1 MPQMYD
7 TQEPRNLGEDD
18 LHEDMLELPPS
29 RSETELTQLLYS
41 IVLTRLRS
49 VQARIVDLVNAT
61 SLPPYGEITEMDAT
75 LRDVFE
81 KIPQSPASNTFDDL
95 STDLSPDFMRY
106 TYLNVAFLKAELML
120 HRPYFV
126 LGRTDS
132 RYTYSRRVC
141 LNAAIEML
149 RLQSKLDAEV
159 QPGGRLTS
167 PGWRLSTLSWYM
179 SSIIAQDFLLATT
192 VLVVELDEELIVP
205 IPLGSELMES
215 GVQLDQASPTQEE
228 IVASLRSA
236 YHIWIRASKR
246 SQEARKVAT
255 AVKLVLSK
263 VHGSGVQATDS
274 AHEETFYTGKE
285 IAIEP
290 DLGDLRKSTDKA
302 LPAPP
307 KTPKR
312 VLMKYRF
319 SAILSI
325 AFAAA
330 SFVFTL
336 VLVLAGSDEHMFGGQ
351 YIVALNTT
359 TIARASSQSDTTSK
373 RPEGVDGEALADVY
387 YLYLRTVCSGSI
399 SDAQDDASDIVAV
412 ELCESYSEASD
423 TGVRYTV
430 FASLLVSLI
439 GAGFSAV
446 SAIPAIIFPHSKL
459 LAYFNI
465 FWPLLSSAFA
475 FVAAVLLTVLISG
488 VFSVAGDII
497 DVAGGKLNQGTSVL
511 LIVWLAFVLVSLSV
525 AYWGVVW
532 LVEVRRSGLT
542 RRKRSDEEVGN
553 WKNIGK
559 EIWSD
564 VKGTK
569 RL

>member
-1 MPQMYD
+1 MILANYTKTPPYTIEAFLLYFGTEFLRSTDSQFSIYMLVGMLVRLCFRMGYHRDPSRFPNISPHEGELRRRKWLVVMSLDFTTSSQAGLPRTIMPQMYD

-29 RSETELTQLLYS
+29 RPETELTQLLYS

-149 RLQSKLDAEV
+149 HLQSKLDAEV

-192 VLVVELDEELIVP
+192 VLVVELDEELIAP

-215 GVQLDQASPTQEE
+215 GVQLDQASPTQEA

-274 AHEETFYTGKE
+274 AHGEPHLIHYPLTSTNV
-285 IAIEP
+285 IE
-290 DLGDLRKSTDKA
+290 
-302 LPAPP
+302 
-307 KTPKR
+307 
-312 VLMKYRF
+312 
-319 SAILSI
+319 
-325 AFAAA
+325 
-330 SFVFTL
+330 
-336 VLVLAGSDEHMFGGQ
+336 
-351 YIVALNTT
+351 
-359 TIARASSQSDTTSK
+359 
-373 RPEGVDGEALADVY
+373 
-387 YLYLRTVCSGSI
+387 SGSHR
-399 SDAQDDASDIVAV
+399 
-412 ELCESYSEASD
+412 CP
-423 TGVRYTV
+423 T
-430 FASLLVSLI
+430 
-439 GAGFSAV
+439 
-446 SAIPAIIFPHSKL
+446 
-459 LAYFNI
+459 
-465 FWPLLSSAFA
+465 
-475 FVAAVLLTVLISG
+475 
-488 VFSVAGDII
+488 
-497 DVAGGKLNQGTSVL
+497 
-511 LIVWLAFVLVSLSV
+511 
-525 AYWGVVW
+525 
-532 LVEVRRSGLT
+532 
-542 RRKRSDEEVGN
+542 
-553 WKNIGK
+553 
-559 EIWSD
+559 
-564 VKGTK
+564 
-569 RL
+569 

>member
-1 MPQMYD
+1 MSLDFTTSSQAGLPRTIMPQMYD

-29 RSETELTQLLYS
+29 RPETELTQLLYS

-132 RYTYSRRVC
+132 RYAYSRRVC

-192 VLVVELDEELIVP
+192 VLVVELDEELIAP

-274 AHEETFYTGKE
+274 AHG
-285 IAIEP
+285 AQP
-290 DLGDLRKSTDKA
+290 DLTSPSQIFDINNLGFAVPDSDAFDMGNSAFGHAFDFGFMPMDLDQYTLPLDWNSCAFEYFTNSRSLFGNQKA
-302 LPAPP
+302 LANVPE
-307 KTPKR
+307 R
-312 VLMKYRF
+312 L
-319 SAILSI
+319 
-325 AFAAA
+325 
-330 SFVFTL
+330 
-336 VLVLAGSDEHMFGGQ
+336 G
-351 YIVALNTT
+351 VA
-359 TIARASSQSDTTSK
+359 Q
-373 RPEGVDGEALADVY
+373 AL
-387 YLYLRTVCSGSI
+387 C
-399 SDAQDDASDIVAV
+399 
-412 ELCESYSEASD
+412 
-423 TGVRYTV
+423 
-430 FASLLVSLI
+430 
-439 GAGFSAV
+439 
-446 SAIPAIIFPHSKL
+446 
-459 LAYFNI
+459 
-465 FWPLLSSAFA
+465 
-475 FVAAVLLTVLISG
+475 
-488 VFSVAGDII
+488 
-497 DVAGGKLNQGTSVL
+497 
-511 LIVWLAFVLVSLSV
+511 
-525 AYWGVVW
+525 
-532 LVEVRRSGLT
+532 
-542 RRKRSDEEVGN
+542 
-553 WKNIGK
+553 
-559 EIWSD
+559 
-564 VKGTK
+564 
-569 RL
+569 